1 MTYVANS
8 GVSVRHGAEAG
19 GGEVAV
25 VEAGLVALGG
35 RDGGDGEV
43 GEVLVE
49 ADPLGGGG
57 PASRHTQLSLLDRG
71 GRQAE
76 RTDQTVE
83 DEAVVYLD
91 QGEVPVDEVLGPP
104 GPGVAQ
110 DGLHQLDLG
119 RLAGGGVVA

>member
-1 MTYVANS
+1 MT
-8 GVSVRHGAEAG
+8 
-19 GGEVAV
+19 V
-25 VEAGLVALGG
+25 VEAGLVALA
-35 RDGGDGEV
+35 GGDVGHGEV

-57 PASRHTQLSLLDRG
+57 PASSNTQLSLLDGR

-76 RTDQTVE
+76 RTDQAVE

-91 QGEVPVDEVLGPP
+91 QGEVPADQVLGSP
-104 GPGVAQ
+104 GQGMAE

-119 RLAGGGVVA
+119 RLTGRGVVT